1 MNGPVSKT
9 GMGSWSIEGSNP
21 SLSANFQSREN
32 VTVKIN
38 KTVITAAGKEQQ
50 RLPLQRLVDRDG
62 VAKSALQI
70 VLEEVVAAGTDEIA
84 VIIRPGDEEDFR
96 RAAGP
101 LAARLQFIVQSAPL
115 GYGHAL
121 RCARSFTGSAPFLH
135 LVSDHLC
142 VSSTPQ
148 RCAQQLVAVATAEN
162 CAVSAVQATRENML
176 PYYGVIGGRRVAQ
189 RPHLY
194 EIETVAE
201 KPTPTEAEQQLII
214 PGLRAG
220 HYLCFFGMHVL
231 TPTVMD
237 LLGEASE
244 QDCRQLSPTL
254 AKLAQRERYLACEI
268 QGHRYNLGVT
278 YGLLTAQLAL
288 ALAGQDRDEVL
299 TQLLELLAKQKS
311 T

>member
-1 MNGPVSKT
+1 M
-9 GMGSWSIEGSNP
+9 
-21 SLSANFQSREN
+21 
-32 VTVKIN
+32 KI
-38 KTVITAAGKEQQ
+38 KKAVITAAGKEQQ

-70 VLEEVVAAGTDEIA
+70 ILEEVLAAGTEEIGL
-84 VIIRPGDEEDFR
+84 VVRPGDEEDFR

-101 LAARLQFIVQSAPL
+101 LAPRVQFIAQPAPL

-121 RCARSFTGSAPFLH
+121 LCARPFTGSEPFLH

-142 VSSTPQ
+142 VSATRQ
-148 RCAQQLVAVATAEN
+148 RCAQQLVAVATAEH
-162 CAVSAVQATRENML
+162 CAVSAVQATRESML

-194 EIETVAE
+194 EIETVLE
-201 KPTPTEAEQQLII
+201 KPTPTDAEQQLFV

-231 TPTVMD
+231 TPTIMD
-237 LLGEASE
+237 LLGEAGE
-244 QDCRQLSPTL
+244 AAGRQLSPAL

-278 YGLLTAQLAL
+278 YGLLSAQLAL
-288 ALAGQDRDEVL
+288 ALTGPDRDEVL
-299 TQLLELLAKQKS
+299 TQLLELLAKQKPA
-311 T
+311 